1 MSNRLLKAAVYNTP
15 AISTK
20 GLLDRLFAVWFHRF
34 VYNQIWEDPH
44 VDLTALRIGPESRVV
59 TIASGGCNVL
69 NYLLAAP
76 RAITAVDLNPAH
88 IALTRLKLAAV
99 RHLDDHESFFQLFG
113 AADDRDNRALYEQR
127 LRPHLDD
134 ATRAFWD
141 QRTIF
146 GKRRVAYF
154 TDGLYHRAVLG
165 RFLGVLHRFAALTGR
180 RPARL
185 LSARTLEE
193 QARLFE
199 EVLAPVFDWRVF
211 RALCRLPVMSYSLG
225 IPPAQFGLLRG

>member
-44 VDLTALRIGPESRVV
+44 VDLTALRIGPDSRVV

-99 RHLDDHESFFQLFG
+99 RHIDDHESFFRLFG
-113 AADDRDNRALYEQR
+113 AADDRDNRAVYEQR
-127 LRPHLDD
+127 LRPHLDE

-141 QRTIF
+141 KRTIT
-146 GKRRVAYF
+146 GKRRVTYF

-199 EVLAPVFDWRVF
+199 EVLEPLFDLRVF
-211 RALCRLPVMSYSLG
+211 KALCRLP
-225 IPPAQFGLLRG
+225 